1 MNLHLWRRLFL
12 YQLLVNL
19 AITTIM
25 VGLQVYVFQTLSLA
39 SLWELTILSSLG
51 RS

>member
-25 VGLQVYVFQTLSLA
+25 MVFQVYVFQILSLA
-39 SLWELTILSSLG
+39 SLWELTWF
-51 RS
+51 